1 MKKHVISV
9 SSHDLTRCSHCSRH
23 QQIDRSLSSEE
34 LLALKCH
41 FCHAP
46 LIASNQAS
54 TSRLGRTS
62 KLAIGLLSA
71 SLSFTACENS
81 TEEEQV
87 QAGEMAGV
95 DIVEAGD
102 LVGAP
107 EYGAP
112 PVAGEEGGEMAGVD
126 IEPAG
131 EPIFEAMYGAPPP
144 AGMEA
149 GEMAGVEM
157 VPAGEDM
164 SQPEYGAPPPA
175 GEEAGEEAGTTAGET
190 AGETAGVEM
199 VPAGE
204 DMPQPEYGAPPPA
217 GEEG

>member
-46 LIASNQAS
+46 LIASNNS
-54 TSRLGRTS
+54 DTTRLGRSS

-81 TEEEQV
+81 TESEPSGGEQV

-95 DIVEAGD
+95 DIVAAGD
-102 LVGAP
+102 LVDAP

-112 PVAGEEGGEMAGVD
+112 PVAGEEGGEMAGV
-126 IEPAG
+126 
-131 EPIFEAMYGAPPP
+131 
-144 AGMEA
+144 
-149 GEMAGVEM
+149 EM
-157 VPAGEDM
+157 VPAGDDM
-164 SQPEYGAPPPA
+164 AQPEYGAPPPA
-175 GEEAGEEAGTTAGET
+175 GEAAGTTAGEA
-190 AGETAGVEM
+190 AGDTAGVEM

-204 DMPQPEYGAPPPA
+204 DMFQPEYGAPPPA